1 MTSGSA
7 VAAPRSRRLER
18 GQASIEFVGLVP
30 VVLTFMLIALQLMAL
45 AYTAHG
51 ASQAARDA
59 ARAYSLG
66 QSPEDAARRSLPGSV
81 GFVSSSTFGPH
92 HGVRVVVQA
101 PSFYV
106 LSDGRITREVVM
118 P

>member
-1 MTSGSA
+1 MT
-7 VAAPRSRRLER
+7 APARRDR
-18 GQASIEFVGLVP
+18 GTASIEMVGILPLV
-30 VVLTFMLIALQLMAL
+30 LMMMLVALQLMAM

-59 ARAYSLG
+59 ARAYSLDE
-66 QSPEDAARRSLPGSV
+66 SPQAAAAASVPGGVRLVSV
-81 GFVSSSTFGPH
+81 TTFGPH

-101 PSFYV
+101 PSV
-106 LSDGRITREVVM
+106 QLLGNRQVTREVTM